1 MAQGPDCRCLSKT
14 GYRCPYTLPQG
25 RVLLDDVLTSS
36 YQETL
41 QNAAEVHRFGQS
53 IPDQMRAEQFA
64 RTGGD
69 FDLYDDPHG
78 GL

>member
-1 MAQGPDCRCLSKT
+1 MLI
-14 GYRCPYTLPQG
+14 
-25 RVLLDDVLTSS
+25 DDVLTSS

-64 RTGGD
+64 RTGVTLTCTAILIVD
-69 FDLYDDPHG
+69 YRVNCQRARMAY
-78 GL
+78 